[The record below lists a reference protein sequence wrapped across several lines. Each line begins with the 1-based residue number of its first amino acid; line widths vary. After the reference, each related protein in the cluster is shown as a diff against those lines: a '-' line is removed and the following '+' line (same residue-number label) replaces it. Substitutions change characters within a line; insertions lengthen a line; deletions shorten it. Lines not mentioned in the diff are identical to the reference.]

1 MNLWRLINP
10 FVVLILGSPLHFLA
24 SKNLIFIT
32 FQGRKS
38 KKTFNIPVSYHREGN
53 DLIALT
59 LKQNLWWKNLKMLN
73 TTQITLLGKKEDVEL
88 NILLLTKKCNLSCI
102 KHFKIFPPK
111 ILFEGQSNEIIAL
124 TVITY
129 RNVKS
134 FLRFSSLECDE
145 DKIFTC

>member
-38 KKTFNIPVSYHREGN
+38 KKTYNIPVSYHHEGN

-73 TTQITLLGKKEDVEL
+73 TTQITLLGKKKDVGLTIVDQDIQFIKEKMRELIIEKPIDAYFAKVKLDNNKLPIEEDLIEAS
-88 NILLLTKKCNLSCI
+88 KKHIVL
-102 KHFKIFPPK
+102 K
-111 ILFEGQSNEIIAL
+111 
-124 TVITY
+124 
-129 RNVKS
+129 
-134 FLRFSSLECDE
+134 
-145 DKIFTC
+145 FTLKT

>member
-88 NILLLTKKCNLSCI
+88 TI
-102 KHFKIFPPK
+102 
-111 ILFEGQSNEIIAL
+111 
-124 TVITY
+124 V
-129 RNVKS
+129 
-134 FLRFSSLECDE
+134 DE
-145 DKIFTC
+145 DTQFIKEKMRELIIEKHIDAYFAKVKLDNNKLPIEEDLIEASKKHIVLKFTLKT

>member
-10 FVVLILGSPLHFLA
+10 LVVFILRSPLHFIA

-73 TTQITLLGKKEDVEL
+73 RTQITLLGKKEDVGITIVDQDTQFIKEKMREL
-88 NILLLTKKCNLSCI
+88 IIEKPIDAYFAKVKLDNNKLPVEEDLEEASQ
-102 KHFKIFPPK
+102 KHIVLK
-111 ILFEGQSNEIIAL
+111 
-124 TVITY
+124 
-129 RNVKS
+129 
-134 FLRFSSLECDE
+134 
-145 DKIFTC
+145 FTLKA

>member
-88 NILLLTKKCNLSCI
+88 TI
-102 KHFKIFPPK
+102 
-111 ILFEGQSNEIIAL
+111 
-124 TVITY
+124 V
-129 RNVKS
+129 
-134 FLRFSSLECDE
+134 DE
-145 DKIFTC
+145 DTQFIKEKMRELIIEKPIDAYFAKVKLDNNKLPIEEDLIEASKKHIVLKFTLKT

>member
-10 FVVLILGSPLHFLA
+10 LVVFILRSPLHFLA

-59 LKQNLWWKNLKMLN
+59 LKQNLWWKNLRMLN
-73 TTQITLLGKKEDVEL
+73 RTQITLLGKKEDVGLTIVDQDTQFIKEKMREL
-88 NILLLTKKCNLSCI
+88 IIEKPIDAYFAKVKLDNNKLPVEEDLEEASQ
-102 KHFKIFPPK
+102 KHIVLK
-111 ILFEGQSNEIIAL
+111 
-124 TVITY
+124 
-129 RNVKS
+129 
-134 FLRFSSLECDE
+134 
-145 DKIFTC
+145 FTLKV